1 MNAPRIARR
10 RVALLGILAV
20 LFQAL
25 LFGWHHHPVPLAWR
39 GSQPIVTAA
48 DPAVPL
54 SPADA
59 EDGCDICMALHHL
72 SASPIEFASLPPLA
86 TRGSTIDRPGIV
98 IGARVAEHGFHA
110 RAPPRGSDSI
120 V

>member
-1 MNAPRIARR
+1 MSTPLIARR
-10 RVALLGILAV
+10 RVAFIGILAV

-25 LFGWHHHPVPLAWR
+25 LFGWHHHPIPLAGR

-48 DPAVPL
+48 DPAVPR
-54 SPADA
+54 SPVDA

-72 SASPIEFASLPPLA
+72 SASPIEFASLPPPA
-86 TRGSTIDRPGIV
+86 TLGSTIDLPAIV

-110 RAPPRGSDSI
+110 RAPPGGSDS
-120 V
+120 VV